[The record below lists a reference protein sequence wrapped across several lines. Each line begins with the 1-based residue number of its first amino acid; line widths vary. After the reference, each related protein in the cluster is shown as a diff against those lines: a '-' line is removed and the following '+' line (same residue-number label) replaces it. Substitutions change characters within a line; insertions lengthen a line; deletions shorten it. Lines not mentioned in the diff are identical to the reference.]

1 MGRKEGKKGEG
12 GRKALRENKKINR
25 QGTRKQKG
33 RKGTVRGGAKNEVRE
48 EMQKMY
54 QDIQCI

>member
-25 QGTRKQKG
+25 QGMRKQKG

-48 EMQKMY
+48 ER
-54 QDIQCI
+54 